1 MGNGCRFKE
10 TDILRECSVPIRLLA
25 HRFVLDYAF
34 GKIRLWSL
42 EGPHRGI
49 FIVFYQRSGLLFKET
64 VRCESESYSG
74 EDIEG
79 LTAKDFG
86 GDLILYGQTGCFL
99 KIVNLLQA
107 PRALLMSDFAP
118 ECSPQPRGADLRA
131 VV

>member
-1 MGNGCRFKE
+1 MGWATVVTE
-10 TDILRECSVPIRLLA
+10 ILRECSVPIRLLA

-49 FIVFYQRSGLLFKET
+49 FISGLLFKEI

-74 EDIEG
+74 EEIEG
-79 LTAKDFG
+79 LTAKAFEE
-86 GDLILYGQTGCFL
+86 DLILSGRTGRFL
-99 KIVNLLQA
+99 KIVNPYFKRRA
-107 PRALLMSDFAP
+107 ALLMSDFAP